1 MFLRIVFFL
10 LLITVFSNAE
20 VLTYTAY
27 SKESQAHADQEAIA
41 GVARQISAKID
52 ATTQVKRSEI
62 QKEERSYLE
71 KLIETKNSIHTDLE
85 LQGIRI
91 IQGKMKDGVF
101 SATASIDLDKLT
113 APLQRKMSEIQK
125 EISAKE
131 EKALNLLNKYAYTE
145 VTQLLNEIESLSKK
159 LPEEKKTAEVKAM
172 IETYKAV
179 ISLEN
184 KVSKKYPSLY
194 RDFLFYNP
202 SGKAVELNSKLEFI
216 SDSLEKSLK
225 KIEIIL
231 PKTSS
236 LNVTN
241 DFLSFEVKVKNQDRP
256 IENFSIYVTHQ
267 EKVIA
272 EEKSDKNGVVVFK
285 IPSSSLRNSPFILR
299 IFAALSIQYEN
310 IKGLASQ
317 ELPYQ
322 LNLKSCN
329 LKLNCLEEPYIC
341 TEISN
346 SLSNK
351 LGISVQVSSTAPLSA
366 KINVESKRSMQQLS
380 SYQVS
385 LDFYD
390 TEFSCS
396 LSRTGVGKNE
406 KEAVRKAIQ
415 KMNFNSCQALNNFC
429 KP

>member
-62 QKEERSYLE
+62 QKGERSYLE

-131 EKALNLLNKYAYTE
+131 EKALNLLNEYAYTE

-159 LPEEKKTAEVKAM
+159 
-172 IETYKAV
+172 
-179 ISLEN
+179 
-184 KVSKKYPSLY
+184 YPSLH

-202 SGKAVELNSKLEFI
+202 SGKAVELKSKLEFI
-216 SDSLEKSLK
+216 SDSLKKSLK
-225 KIEIIL
+225 NIEIIL

-241 DFLSFEVKVKNQDRP
+241 DFLSFEVKVKNQERP

-285 IPSSSLRNSPFILR
+285 IPSSSLRNSPFILK

-406 KEAVRKAIQ
+406 KEAVQKAIQ